1 MDNNENYEVD
11 NFELIKQ
18 LGEYVT
24 GLANMTV
31 EYMNLVVF
39 LQEHLESLE
48 KLNVVAGS
56 LDKLDMIDS
65 IKFLKIYK
73 ELIVLSENL
82 YGKYNLETE
91 KEDEEDE

>member
-11 NFELIKQ
+11 NLELIKQ
-18 LGEYVT
+18 LGDYVK
-24 GLANMTV
+24 GQANMMI
-31 EYMNLVVF
+31 EYMNLLEF

-48 KLNVVAGS
+48 KMNIMAAS
-56 LDKLDMIDS
+56 LDKFDMIDS
-65 IKFLKIYK
+65 IKFLRIYK